1 MALPLSPPVLPQLAK
16 PAAALPDGEG
26 WSYEPKLD
34 GFRTIVF
41 VDGDEQNLQS
51 RNGRPMDR
59 YFPEIDFPPGRYVL
73 DGELVLTGADGGDD
87 FEALQQR
94 IHPAASRI
102 RMLAEE
108 TPARFVAFDLL
119 AEDDETLLGVPFT
132 ERRARLERLAGKG
145 PGIEVIDRTSDAR
158 EASSWLGTREGVIA
172 KQDDATYRPGE
183 RTGMVKVRRVRT
195 VDAVV
200 IGWREHK
207 HGGAVGSLILGMYEP
222 DGTMRHVGHTAGF
235 TVKRARELV
244 DVVRPLETGEFGEPG
259 PSRWSSGRDT
269 VWHDLRPELVAEVE
283 IEHVSGGRIRHGA
296 RFQRWRDDK
305 APEECTTDQLDR

>member
-1 MALPLSPPVLPQLAK
+1 MALPLSSPVLPQLAK
-16 PAAALPDGEG
+16 PATALPDGEG

-41 VDGDEQNLQS
+41 VDGDEQHLQS
-51 RNGRPMDR
+51 RNGKPMDR
-59 YFPEIDFPPGRYVL
+59 YFPEIQLPPGRYVL
-73 DGELVLTGADGGDD
+73 DGELVVTGADGGDD

-119 AEDDETLLGVPFT
+119 AEEDETLLELPFT
-132 ERRARLERLAGKG
+132 ERRQRLERLGG
-145 PGIEVIDRTSDAR
+145 NGIEVIDRTTELDRAG
-158 EASSWLGTREGVIA
+158 EWLGTLEGVIA
-172 KQDDATYRPGE
+172 KQDTAPYRPGE

-195 VDAVV
+195 VDAIV

-207 HGGAVGSLILGMYEP
+207 HGGAVGSLILGMYGPNGE
-222 DGTMRHVGHTAGF
+222 MRHVGHTSSF
-235 TVKRARELV
+235 TAKRARELV
-244 DVVRPLETGEFGEPG
+244 EVVRPLETGEFGEPG

-305 APEECTTDQLDR
+305 APEECTSDQLDR